1 MNTVNKVLLTVTVAC
16 LLSSAQA
23 ANYTL
28 SSTPQKGNVSFRAIG
43 KPAFLKIDG
52 KGEGPLGTLQID
64 GNKMSGEMT
73 FALKTLDTGIE
84 LRDEHMK
91 EKYLKVNENPTAS
104 LKFSK
109 QELSAPFDI
118 SAMQLKGP
126 AIKAILTLNKLSK
139 EVSVDFKS
147 ENKGKELLV
156 TSNFSIKLSDFNIE
170 IPEYAGIKVADE
182 VKLEVQSI
190 LSPTTGPALAR

>member
-1 MNTVNKVLLTVTVAC
+1 MKSTLKILSTVIALSLTNSINAT
-16 LLSSAQA
+16 Q
-23 ANYTL
+23 YTL
-28 SSTPQKGNVSFRAIG
+28 SSAPQKGTVSFRAIG

-52 KGEGPLGTLQID
+52 KGEGPTGNIQVE

-91 EKYLKVNENPTAS
+91 DKYLKIKESPTAT
-104 LKFSK
+104 LKFSN
-109 QELSAPFDI
+109 QELNTAFDT

-126 AIKAILTLNKLSK
+126 AIKATLTLNKVSK
-139 EVSVDFKS
+139 ELSVDWKS
-147 ENKGKELLV
+147 ENKGSELLV
-156 TSNFSIKLSDFNIE
+156 TSNFSIKLSDYNIE

-182 VKLEVQSI
+182 VKVEVQST
-190 LSPTTGPALAR
+190 LSANSTAALAR